1 MLLPLPTAITT
12 PSPWSSAA
20 NAVTLFP
27 GDTRISHLPRSHS
40 RAAPPSDQMPDRD
53 PPGWAALIRRRARD
67 GRPGEALA
75 LFQEMVVDHRQKPDD
90 LSITVVLG
98 CCALLGAVGSGKEVH
113 GFMVR
118 DTGDK
123 ARTASSES
131 ALVGFYAKCGLLSRA
146 REVFDRMPERDVV
159 SWTIMLLAY
168 ADREECQGEMMA
180 LLVEML
186 CGGILPNGHTFT
198 VVLRRATLEQGEQ
211 LHAHIVKRNWDSDT
225 FVGSSLVDLYA
236 KNGNLGGAQLIF
248 DRIEHK
254 DVVCYN
260 SLISGY
266 GRMGFV
272 GGLMSLFEEM
282 LLVGLVPNQSSF
294 VALLSGCSNSG
305 FMSPSKQFH
314 AQVIVRG
321 LESDQMIQGVIVDMY
336 AKCGD
341 LELARVAFDRIGI
354 TKSAVVWNSM
364 IDGYGKHGC
373 IDEALQ
379 VFNLMELAS
388 CGPDYITFICL
399 LSACSHT
406 GLVDEG
412 WRLFCLM
419 GDVYGIPAQNEHY
432 CCMVDLFGRA
442 GMVCEAYEFILR
454 SKCESLSSVWGAL
467 LSACRF
473 SRDVKI
479 GEIAAK
485 RLFELEPK
493 CSGSFVALAS
503 IYAAIGQWGDSAVVR
518 ELMDGRGIKK
528 DPGYSWIEVDGVVH
542 KFRAMEG
549 MGGHNFTNEVYII
562 CHRLNLCIR
571 DYCHLGVFFDCEE
584 ATSIVAK
591 QISRSNSS
599 ESLVGR
605 WY

>member
-1 MLLPLPTAITT
+1 MVMLLPLPTAITP
-12 PSPWSSAA
+12 PSLRSSAA

-27 GDTRISHLPRSHS
+27 GGTRIRHFPRSHS
-40 RAAPPSDQMPDRD
+40 SNAPTSDQMPDRD

-75 LFQEMVVDHRQKPDD
+75 LFREMVVEHRHKPDD

-118 DTGDK
+118 DSGDK
-123 ARTASSES
+123 VRDASSES
-131 ALVGFYAKCGLLSRA
+131 SLVRFYAKCGLLSRA

-168 ADREECQGEMMA
+168 ADREECQREMMD
-180 LLVEML
+180 LFVEML
-186 CGGILPNGHTFT
+186 CGGVLPNGYTFT
-198 VVLRRATLEQGEQ
+198 VVLSRATLEQGEQ
-211 LHAHIVKRNWDSDT
+211 LHAHIVKRSWDSDA

-236 KNGNLGGAQLIF
+236 ENGNLGGAQLVF

-266 GRMGFV
+266 GRVGFV
-272 GGLMSLFEEM
+272 GGLFSLFEEM

-294 VALLSGCSNSG
+294 VALLSGCTNSG

-321 LESDQMIQGVIVDMY
+321 LESDQMIQGVIVDLY

-341 LELARVAFDRIGI
+341 LELARVAFDRIGV
-354 TKSAVVWNSM
+354 TKNVVVWNSM
-364 IDGYGKHGC
+364 IDGYAKHGRTE
-373 IDEALQ
+373 EALQ
-379 VFNLMELAS
+379 VFSLMELAS
-388 CGPDYITFICL
+388 VHPDYITFICL
-399 LSACSHT
+399 LSACSHS
-406 GLVDEG
+406 GFVDEG

-419 GDVYGIPAQNEHY
+419 REVYGIPAQNEHY
-432 CCMVDLFGRA
+432 CCMVDLLGRA

-454 SKCESLSSVWGAL
+454 SKCGFLASVWGAL
-467 LSACRF
+467 LSSCRF
-473 SRDVKI
+473 LKNARI
-479 GEIAAK
+479 GEIAAR

-493 CSGSFVALAS
+493 CSGSYVALAS
-503 IYAAIGQWGDSAVVR
+503 IYSAIGQWGVAAAVR
-518 ELMDGRGIKK
+518 ELMDVRGIKK

-549 MGGHNFTNEVYII
+549 LGGHNFMNEVYIM
-562 CHRLNLCIR
+562 CNRLNLCIHDHYHLDMLFDFE
-571 DYCHLGVFFDCEE
+571 DYYY
-584 ATSIVAK
+584 
-591 QISRSNSS
+591 SS
-599 ESLVGR
+599 ETKIKMK
-605 WY
+605 

>member
-1 MLLPLPTAITT
+1 MVMLFPISTAITT

-27 GDTRISHLPRSHS
+27 GDSRIHHLPRSHS
-40 RAAPPSDQMPDRD
+40 SAAPPSHQMPDRD

-67 GRPGEALA
+67 GRPAEALA
-75 LFQEMVVDHRQKPDD
+75 LFREMVVDHRHKPDD

-123 ARTASSES
+123 ARTAASES
-131 ALVGFYAKCGLLSRA
+131 SLVGFYAKCGLLSRA
-146 REVFDRMPERDVV
+146 REVFDHMPERDVV

-168 ADREECQGEMMA
+168 VDQEECQRDMYA
-180 LLVEML
+180 LFVEML
-186 CGGILPNGHTFT
+186 YGGILPNGHTFT
-198 VVLRRATLEQGEQ
+198 VVLSRATLEQGEQ
-211 LHAHIVKRNWDSDT
+211 LHAHIVKGSWDSDA

-236 KNGNLGGAQLIF
+236 KNGNLGGAQLVF
-248 DRIEHK
+248 HRIEHK

-266 GRMGFV
+266 GRVGFV
-272 GGLMSLFEEM
+272 GGLISLFEEI

-294 VALLSGCSNSG
+294 VALLSGCADSG
-305 FMSPSKQFH
+305 FMSSSKQFH
-314 AQVIVRG
+314 AQIIVRG
-321 LESDQMIQGVIVDMY
+321 LESSQMIQGIIVDMY

-354 TKSAVVWNSM
+354 TKNVVVWNSM
-364 IDGYGKHGC
+364 INGYAKHGHTE
-373 IDEALQ
+373 EALQ
-379 VFNLMELAS
+379 VFSLMELA
-388 CGPDYITFICL
+388 GVHPDYITFICL
-399 LSACSHT
+399 LSACSHS

-419 GDVYGIPAQNEHY
+419 GKVYGISAQNEHY
-432 CCMVDLFGRA
+432 CCMVDLLGRA
-442 GMVCEAYEFILR
+442 GMVHEAYEFILS
-454 SKCESLSSVWGAL
+454 SKCEFRSSVWGAL

-473 SRDVKI
+473 LKDVKI
-479 GEIAAK
+479 GEIAAR
-485 RLFELEPK
+485 RLFELEPT
-493 CSGSFVALAS
+493 CSGSYVGLAS
-503 IYAAIGQWGDSAVVR
+503 IYAAMGQWGDAAVVR

-549 MGGHNFTNEVYII
+549 MGGYDFMNEDSII
-562 CHRLNLCIR
+562 I
-571 DYCHLGVFFDCEE
+571 GI
-584 ATSIVAK
+584 TSV
-591 QISRSNSS
+591 SSSDLDSNNA
-599 ESLVGR
+599 R
-605 WY
+605 M